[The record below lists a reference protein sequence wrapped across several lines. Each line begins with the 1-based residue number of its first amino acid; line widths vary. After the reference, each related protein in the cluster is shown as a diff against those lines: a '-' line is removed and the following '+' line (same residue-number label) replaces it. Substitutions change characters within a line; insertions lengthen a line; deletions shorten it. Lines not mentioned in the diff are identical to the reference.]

1 MTVTV
6 HVPVLAVLLAVN
18 VTVLETVAGSGL
30 KDALTPL
37 GSPEA
42 VKFTLPLNPNV
53 GFTVMVLVPVF
64 PWVTVSV
71 LGDAVSVKFGML
83 AVSVNFNGLSPAVVA
98 VIVYFPAVLGTV

>member
-6 HVPVLAVLLAVN
+6 HVPVLAALPAVN
-18 VTVLETVAGSGL
+18 VTVLEPLVGSGL
-30 KDALTPL
+30 KPAVTPL

-42 VKFTLPLNPNV
+42 VRFTLPLNPNV
-53 GFTVMVLVPVF
+53 GFTVTVLVPVF
-64 PWVTVSV
+64 PWVIVSV

-83 AVSVNFNGLSPAVVA
+83 AVSEKFSGLSPAVVA